1 MKRSTW
7 LVAILALHGCSEPS
21 PDSGESTP
29 SISYE
34 QAVRCVQLAQ
44 YFSSENGMQAL
55 VANVS
60 QDMARSSL
68 QQVPGTLVTA
78 RAIAMREAQKITPR
92 PNPASDIGD
101 GTELSVQVR
110 LETNAGNRN
119 TVQNLLLEYSRNC
132 ETNPALVAERNRP

>member
-1 MKRSTW
+1 M
-7 LVAILALHGCSEPS
+7 
-21 PDSGESTP
+21 
-29 SISYE
+29 SYE

-60 QDMARSSL
+60 EEMARSSL

-101 GTELSVQVR
+101 GTELAVQVR

-132 ETNPALVAERNRP
+132 ETNAALVAERNRP